1 MVQQGLVLIWL
12 VGSTFA
18 VSFMA
23 MLTCPLGSK
32 FLSLVKSRFECSMN
46 ANLPFASIYQV
57 KLVQRQLAESWLQW
71 GGPFLYQLAVSLLL
85 GFFFGLHVVAA

>member
-1 MVQQGLVLIWL
+1 MGILK
-12 VGSTFA
+12 F
-18 VSFMA
+18 
-23 MLTCPLGSK
+23 PLGSK
-32 FLSLVKSRFECSMN
+32 PLPLMKSRFEFLKT

-71 GGPFLYQLAVSLLL
+71 GGPSLYQLAVSLLL